1 MFFFLA
7 FLACCC
13 YVVSMLERLER
24 ILRTEQ
30 VGSPLHAWASAQIK
44 ELKAQERSAQELEM
58 ARLDVQIANRSWK
71 RREQNL

>member
-1 MFFFLA
+1 
-7 FLACCC
+7 
-13 YVVSMLERLER
+13 MLKEKLER

-44 ELKAQERSAQELEM
+44 ELEAQEPTAIELEI
-58 ARLDVQIANRSWK
+58 ARLDVQARNLSWQ

>member
-1 MFFFLA
+1 MIKK
-7 FLACCC
+7 
-13 YVVSMLERLER
+13 LER

-71 RREQNL
+71 KREQSV

>member
-1 MFFFLA
+1 
-7 FLACCC
+7 
-13 YVVSMLERLER
+13 MLKEKLER

-71 RREQNL
+71 RREQSV

>member
-1 MFFFLA
+1 MIK
-7 FLACCC
+7 
-13 YVVSMLERLER
+13 EKLER

-44 ELKAQERSAQELEM
+44 ELAAQELSAQELET

-71 RREQNL
+71 RREQSV